1 MGITCAHCGAVNRS
15 VATFC
20 VQCDAGLPTLDMG
33 TRTRDDTESVPTAAY
48 DGAGPF
54 TQTRVEDSPY
64 PRPAS
69 SEHALPTGTL
79 IEGFRI
85 EQVIGE
91 GGFGIV
97 YLAWDAALERQV
109 AIKEYMPFA
118 LASRAD
124 SLFEVS
130 VRSERSR
137 ETFEAG
143 LKSFVNEARLLARF
157 DHPAL
162 LKVLRFWN
170 GNRTAYMA
178 MPYYEGPT
186 LKAALAA
193 RGASRPTE
201 SELREWLDP
210 LLDALS
216 VLHDAQCYHRDISPD
231 NILLTRAGPLLL
243 DFGAARRVITDMTQA
258 LTAVLK
264 PGFAPIEQY
273 GGVMSQGPWTDL
285 YALAG
290 VVYYA
295 ITGRPPMASV
305 ARVVEDGLKPLSITH
320 AGQYSEEF
328 LRAIDAA
335 LAIRPE
341 ARPQDV
347 TRFRFLLDAPR
358 SPPPPPPLPPPPA
371 VARAATPTPAAAPGP
386 AVQTEKTPSRAPATR
401 SRRGI
406 AAGLLA
412 IAVAS
417 VGAWAWWGPTART
430 AATVQAPAPS
440 PAPTPTPAAVT
451 ATPAPVPA
459 PPPAP
464 ASVPTPASAA
474 PSVATATATAPAPAP
489 APAAARPR
497 PPSTP
502 LPTVSA
508 KAADAVRA
516 TAPERESAPARTP
529 AGKPA
534 RCGEIVQ
541 KSTLESLNPEEIDYL
556 KKACR

>member
-33 TRTRDDTESVPTAAY
+33 TRTRDDTESIPTAAY

-347 TRFRFLLDAPR
+347 TRFRLLLDAPR

-371 VARAATPTPAAAPGP
+371 LARAATPTPTPAAAPGP
-386 AVQTEKTPSRAPATR
+386 AAQTEKAPSRAPAPR

-417 VGAWAWWGPTART
+417 VGAWAWWGPTPRT

-440 PAPTPTPAAVT
+440 PAPAAVT
-451 ATPAPVPA
+451 ATPAPVPV

-474 PSVATATATAPAPAP
+474 PSVATATATATAPAPAP